1 MRNTTVVAEHRRS
14 SVHSAGLRMFGHTQ
28 TVGLLQAV
36 GIISGDLR
44 RCVCRRTRNQMERL
58 RQHRWLSYA
67 LVRFGS
73 YAACFLCARF
83 VHGRH
88 GTTRAGWRED
98 EMTR

>member
-44 RCVCRRTRNQMERL
+44 RCACRRTRNQMERFG
-58 RQHRWLSYA
+58 QHRWLSYA

-83 VHGRH
+83 VRGRH

-98 EMTR
+98 EMNR